1 MIIDMDSFIVFIEG
15 IEVCKCDF
23 FLDVYSVFFD
33 CIYVLNLVYFKGLEK
48 GCCLFRMFFLDLE
61 IILKKFY

>member
-15 IEVCKCDF
+15 IEV
-23 FLDVYSVFFD
+23 
-33 CIYVLNLVYFKGLEK
+33 YVLNLVYFKGLEK